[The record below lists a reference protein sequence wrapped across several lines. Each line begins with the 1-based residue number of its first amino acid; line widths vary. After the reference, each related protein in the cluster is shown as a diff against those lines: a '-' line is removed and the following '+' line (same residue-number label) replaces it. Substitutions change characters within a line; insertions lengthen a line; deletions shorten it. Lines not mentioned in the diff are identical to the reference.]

1 MQLPKALVLA
11 ILLPFALYSTYA
23 VYAIGYIGIFES
35 HFHTAGFQVLADLVI
50 ACTLALVWMWRDAAA
65 SGRTVWPY
73 VLLTLTL
80 GSIGPLLYLL
90 LAPQSHSTKAIPA
103 RAFG

>member
-1 MQLPKALVLA
+1 MHLPKALILA
-11 ILLPFALYSTYA
+11 ILLPFGLYSTYA
-23 VYAIGYIGIFES
+23 VYEIGYLGIFAS
-35 HFHTAGFQVLADLVI
+35 HAHIAGMQVLADLVI

-65 SGRTVWPY
+65 TGRNVWPY

-90 LAPQSHSTKAIPA
+90 LAPQPHALAA
-103 RAFG
+103 RAHG

>member
-1 MQLPKALVLA
+1 MHLPKALILA
-11 ILLPFALYSTYA
+11 ILLPFGLYSTYA
-23 VYAIGYIGIFES
+23 VYEIGYFGIFAS
-35 HFHTAGFQVLADLVI
+35 HAHIAGMQVLADLVI

-65 SGRTVWPY
+65 TGRNIWPY

-90 LAPQSHSTKAIPA
+90 LSPQPHALAA
-103 RAFG
+103 RAHG